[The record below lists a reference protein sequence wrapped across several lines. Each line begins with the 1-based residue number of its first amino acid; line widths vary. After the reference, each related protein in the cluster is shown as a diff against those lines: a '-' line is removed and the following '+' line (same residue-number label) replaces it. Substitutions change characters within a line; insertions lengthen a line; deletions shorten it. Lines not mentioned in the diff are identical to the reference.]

1 MRTEF
6 EKNMKISS
14 EMLSFC
20 HLHGARE
27 FHLDL
32 VEVNDEVQFTI
43 TASPFS
49 IDEKEMNK
57 ILKRLQA
64 PRRREMEQNYWGL
77 GGRSEITSE
86 LHLIGMMVDDVSIT
100 QNDDV
105 IIIHL
110 IRKNE

>member
-14 EMLSFC
+14 ELLSYC

-32 VEVNDEVQFTI
+32 VEVENATHFTI
-43 TASPFS
+43 TASPAS
-49 IDEKEMNK
+49 LDEKEMK
-57 ILKRLQA
+57 QLLKRLKA
-64 PRRREMEQNYWGL
+64 PRRREIEQNYWGL

-86 LHLIGMMVDDVSIT
+86 LLLIGNMVDEAFVT
-100 QNDDV
+100 QHDNAV
-105 IIIHL
+105 TIKL
-110 IRKNE
+110 IRNN

>member
-6 EKNMKISS
+6 EKHMKITS

-27 FHLDL
+27 FHIDL
-32 VEVNDEVQFTI
+32 FETIEEVQFTI
-43 TASPFS
+43 TASPIN
-49 IDEKEMNK
+49 IDEEEMSK
-57 ILKRLQA
+57 TLKRIQA

-86 LHLIGMMVDDVSIT
+86 LHLIGMMVDEATIT
-100 QNDDV
+100 RNENA
-105 IIIHL
+105 ITIKL
-110 IRKNE
+110 IRKN